1 MHAIRGG
8 RRDRAL
14 TLLARRRGHDLLS
27 RYRPLL
33 PWGRRVLRGQRGGR
47 ASRRRARPSAVPLGH
62 VPLRGVELAQQV
74 RGGRRLRL
82 GRREEDR
89 GRRRARGARLRL
101 LPRRLL
107 RGGAVRGRASLCG
120 SPRGGA
126 LARLMQHVAHV
137 VQARGALLR
146 LLGRSQAAVLR
157 RLPRARPPVQ
167 RSELARPLRHGR
179 GMLMVMIM
187 LHQSFLP
194 PSLVVAVATRTAR
207 HVSRPR
213 FHPRPSDTPHPRSG
227 WDTSR
232 WQHTTSPL
240 LSAMTLLS
248 PGRVC
253 EKSMTCS
260 GTLSRD
266 ARPSPAHRAPAH
278 RAAGTAAARSAAQ

>member
-33 PWGRRVLRGQRGGR
+33 PWGRRVLRGRRGGR

-101 LPRRLL
+101 RPRCVPRD
-107 RGGAVRGRASLCG
+107 GAVRGRAILCG

-157 RLPRARPPVQ
+157 RLPRVRLPVQ
-167 RSELARPLRHGR
+167 APPLGR
-179 GMLMVMIM
+179 GQRMLRVVLI

-194 PSLVVAVATRTAR
+194 PLSGAVVATRTTRRAIGR
-207 HVSRPR
+207 GSISTR
-213 FHPRPSDTPHPRSG
+213 SDTPHPLSG

-232 WQHTTSPL
+232 WHRTTSTVPLAMPL
-240 LSAMTLLS
+240 LS
-248 PGRVC
+248 
-253 EKSMTCS
+253 
-260 GTLSRD
+260 
-266 ARPSPAHRAPAH
+266 
-278 RAAGTAAARSAAQ
+278 